1 MPAGNSGL
9 RKFFAL
15 FLYVATKV
23 DLNDAPTLFWID
35 TLREATKFCKRIGGK
50 DMRLDIKVAIV
61 KSGRKQYEI
70 AQELGVP
77 EATLS
82 KYVRGYGVLSQDHAT
97 KLAQLIG
104 LDEEGGASAEA
115 DPGHA
120 AHTH

>member
-1 MPAGNSGL
+1 
-9 RKFFAL
+9 
-15 FLYVATKV
+15 
-23 DLNDAPTLFWID
+23 LFWID
-35 TLREATKFCKRIGGK
+35 TLREATKFCKRVGGK

-77 EATLS
+77 ESTLS

-104 LDEEGGASAEA
+104 LEEEVIEGAGANH
-115 DPGHA
+115 D
-120 AHTH
+120 HTANTI